1 MKTAEQ
7 KLEQE
12 LGDLYRQVP
21 PPPRGLVP
29 GRERLVAEATLLRR
43 ERPVSTTGAIPTKT
57 VQRRP
62 NMKLVLM
69 YKLIAAVLAMVMGT
83 TAVSGG
89 VALAANATLPG
100 DALYQVKL
108 GIEDMRIALATDPA
122 AEAELNLASAQRRAQ
137 EMERLISQDRLM
149 PEEGL
154 ARMTQS
160 TEQAMVRT
168 AYAPPAQ
175 TAGLLAQIVTATE
188 AQERVLQ
195 QAMAAAPK
203 GAQAALQ
210 HALQATQEIRLRA
223 QEGVQDPEGFRRQYQ
238 KRAEEQLGPS
248 ATPSPSGTQERN
260 REQGQN
266 RDRSASPT
274 VTPLQNRNGTA
285 TPAGAPQQTR
295 EQDQNRDQTMTC
307 TPQQTREQ
315 DQNRDRTPTCTPQQ
329 TGEQERNRN
338 QTPQATHTPEPTAT
352 RQAAQTPTPQGTREQ
367 NQNRVQTATVTPQQ
381 NQNQT
386 PQPTHTHVPT
396 ATPQGMQGSGST
408 CTPAPQSTPQQEGN
422 RGGKP

>member
-1 MKTAEQ
+1 
-7 KLEQE
+7 
-12 LGDLYRQVP
+12 
-21 PPPRGLVP
+21 
-29 GRERLVAEATLLRR
+29 
-43 ERPVSTTGAIPTKT
+43 
-57 VQRRP
+57 
-62 NMKLVLM
+62 MKLVLM

-168 AYAPPAQ
+168 AYAPPEQ

-195 QAMAAAPK
+195 QAMAAAPE

-210 HALQATQEIRLRA
+210 HALQATQQIRLRA
-223 QEGVQDPEGFRRQYQ
+223 QEGVQDPEGFRRQVQ
-238 KRAEEQLGPS
+238 KRAEEQLAPS

-260 REQGQN
+260 REQEQN

-285 TPAGAPQQTR
+285 TPAGA
-295 EQDQNRDQTMTC
+295 
-307 TPQQTREQ
+307 PQQTREQ

-422 RGGKP
+422 GGGKP

>member
-1 MKTAEQ
+1 
-7 KLEQE
+7 
-12 LGDLYRQVP
+12 
-21 PPPRGLVP
+21 
-29 GRERLVAEATLLRR
+29 
-43 ERPVSTTGAIPTKT
+43 
-57 VQRRP
+57 
-62 NMKLVLM
+62 MKLVLM

-89 VALAANATLPG
+89 VALAANGSLPG
-100 DALYQVKL
+100 DTLYPVKV

-122 AEAELNLASAQRRAQ
+122 AQAELNLASAQRRAQ
-137 EMERLISQDRLM
+137 EMERLVSQDRLM

-168 AYAPPAQ
+168 AYARPEQ
-175 TAGLLAQIVTATE
+175 TAGLLAQIVTTTE

-195 QAMAAAPK
+195 QAMAAAPE

-210 HALQATQEIRLRA
+210 HALQATQQTRLRA
-223 QEGVQDPEGFRRQYQ
+223 QEGEQDPEGFRQQYR
-238 KRAEEQLGPS
+238 KRAEEHLGPS

-260 REQGQN
+260 HEQEQN

-274 VTPLQNRNGTA
+274 VTPLQNRDGTA
-285 TPAGAPQQTR
+285 TPAGTPQQNQ
-295 EQDQNRDQTMTC
+295 EQERNRDQTMTC

-338 QTPQATHTPEPTAT
+338 QTPQATQTPEPTAT

-367 NQNRVQTATVTPQQ
+367 EQNRVQTATVTPQQ
-381 NQNQT
+381 NRNQT
-386 PQPTHTHVPT
+386 PQSTHTHVPT
-396 ATPQGMQGSGST
+396 ATPQGMQGPGST
-408 CTPAPQSTPQQEGN
+408 CTPAPQNTPQQGGN
-422 RGGKP
+422 GAGKP